1 MNITLLNALIYLCK
15 QIAKCQH
22 GLAVVVLC
30 SCIFNN
36 VHAVV
41 SSDMLLHIVE
51 QCTNTS
57 SADYCNKCLAPQ
69 ATAMCPGNATCRA
82 TSEIWQETP
91 DFVAMRDIKMCGC
104 PAHFVHGLVLPKSRV
119 SGVEDAKRPE
129 AIWQFAWDMATER
142 MPQHEIALAVNPRT
156 RRSQNQ
162 LHVHLVR
169 LKPEFQGKN
178 WEGVT
183 VHTKNLTKVW
193 ELAAGLAHANAMQ
206 DYGVLVTSSNKG
218 GYLIVLTAQS
228 PEVLFTQAYCN
239 R

>member
-1 MNITLLNALIYLCK
+1 MHIYFINALSHAYI
-15 QIAKCQH
+15 QASKCLR

-30 SCIFNN
+30 SCIFKN

-51 QCTNTS
+51 QCTQTNRE
-57 SADYCNKCLAPQ
+57 DYCDKCLAPQ
-69 ATAMCPGNATCRA
+69 ATAMCPGKATCRA
-82 TSEIWQETP
+82 TSEIWRETS

-104 PAHFVHGLVLPKSRV
+104 PAPFVHGLVLPKSRV
-119 SGVEDAKRPE
+119 TGVEDPKRPE

-142 MPQHEIALAVNPRT
+142 MSPHEIALAVNPRT

-169 LKPEFQGKN
+169 LKPEFQDKN

-183 VHTKNLTKVW
+183 VHTQNLTKVW
-193 ELAAGLAHANAMQ
+193 ELAAGLALANAMQ
-206 DYGVLVTSSNKG
+206 DYGVLVKSSNKG
-218 GYLIVLTAQS
+218 GYVIVLTAQS
-228 PEVLFTQAYCN
+228 PEALFTQAYCTS
-239 R
+239 